1 MPVNS
6 EISLLEGL
14 NEEQKQAVTAACDHH
29 ILILAGAGCGKTT
42 VLTRRIVYLAHSGV
56 DQSRILALTFTRKAA
71 EEMAVRVSRLLG
83 TDDKE
88 KLPVITTFHGF
99 ALKVLSGALDRTPHF
114 SDIGF
119 ASDSRLISEKE
130 RLGMLVR
137 LTTPSER
144 KLLSSD
150 LFRIDSLLAQKAVFP
165 EKLSGMDKSQSNLLE
180 EIERR
185 LQREKES
192 CGLWGFSDLLSGTLR
207 LFRNKPDILERFVSR
222 FSSILVDEFQDTNP
236 VQITLLKIL
245 LSNDKCLFAV
255 GDDDQAIYAFRGA
268 DIRPTLEF
276 CSHFNGASVLKLQIN
291 YRSTPAI
298 LNSANRINSDKPAA
312 YRKILVSGKYKKN
325 GSAPR
330 AFSFGEQEEMLDWIM
345 RQAEMIRS
353 REQIKVESM
362 AILFRLNHTLDW
374 SLQYLKSKLG
384 DSASLPVMLTVHKS
398 KGLEFPVVF
407 LCDMEDGVFPNY
419 QIKSASKTRS
429 VKEILQRWFKAP
441 EVYCNWDEEKRLF
454 YVGVTRAEK
463 HLFLLT
469 ARRKEVYGR
478 KRTFRRSRFLR
489 LI

>member
-1 MPVNS
+1 
-6 EISLLEGL
+6 
-14 NEEQKQAVTAACDHH
+14 
-29 ILILAGAGCGKTT
+29 
-42 VLTRRIVYLAHSGV
+42 
-56 DQSRILALTFTRKAA
+56 
-71 EEMAVRVSRLLG
+71 
-83 TDDKE
+83 
-88 KLPVITTFHGF
+88 
-99 ALKVLSGALDRTPHF
+99 
-114 SDIGF
+114 
-119 ASDSRLISEKE
+119 
-130 RLGMLVR
+130 
-137 LTTPSER
+137 
-144 KLLSSD
+144 
-150 LFRIDSLLAQKAVFP
+150 
-165 EKLSGMDKSQSNLLE
+165 
-180 EIERR
+180 
-185 LQREKES
+185 
-192 CGLWGFSDLLSGTLR
+192 
-207 LFRNKPDILERFVSR
+207 
-222 FSSILVDEFQDTNP
+222 
-236 VQITLLKIL
+236 
-245 LSNDKCLFAV
+245 
-255 GDDDQAIYAFRGA
+255 
-268 DIRPTLEF
+268 
-276 CSHFNGASVLKLQIN
+276 
-291 YRSTPAI
+291 
-298 LNSANRINSDKPAA
+298 
-312 YRKILVSGKYKKN
+312 
-325 GSAPR
+325 
-330 AFSFGEQEEMLDWIM
+330 MLDWIM